1 MSVVTRRGA
10 KTASIMLAGEDE
22 VDSFRSWESV
32 GTVEKMKSSEPPI
45 HAIQAEILREV
56 VFKLIFAL

>member
-45 HAIQAEILREV
+45 HAIQAEMLSEV